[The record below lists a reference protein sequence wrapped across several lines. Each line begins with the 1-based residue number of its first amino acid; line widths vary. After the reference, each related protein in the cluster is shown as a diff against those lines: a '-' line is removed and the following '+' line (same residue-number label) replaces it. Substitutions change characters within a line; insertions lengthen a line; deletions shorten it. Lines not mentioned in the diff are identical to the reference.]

1 MAASQ
6 KAWSKMILQAVIGGL
21 VGFSAAY
28 FGVHIPGVERIAQQ
42 PGALALAAVGL
53 IYLLMGLIVGLV
65 GANPQASAAM
75 LNVGDVED
83 ARAQRPVLIASGVV
97 FLMLGSAQLLLA
109 MAATGGPLPPIVAIS
124 AMALAITMTGVL
136 SWLQWSRY
144 DELLKQVSWESSAF
158 ALAVLGALLLGWAIL
173 AQFGTGVAID
183 PMGLI
188 AMLMGSILVGS
199 FVATGR
205 RGMLMPV

>member
-1 MAASQ
+1 
-6 KAWSKMILQAVIGGL
+6 
-21 VGFSAAY
+21 
-28 FGVHIPGVERIAQQ
+28 
-42 PGALALAAVGL
+42 
-53 IYLLMGLIVGLV
+53 
-65 GANPQASAAM
+65 M

>member
-1 MAASQ
+1 
-6 KAWSKMILQAVIGGL
+6 
-21 VGFSAAY
+21 
-28 FGVHIPGVERIAQQ
+28 
-42 PGALALAAVGL
+42 
-53 IYLLMGLIVGLV
+53 
-65 GANPQASAAM
+65 
-75 LNVGDVED
+75 
-83 ARAQRPVLIASGVV
+83 LIASGVV
-97 FLMLGSAQLLLA
+97 FLVLGSAQLLLA